1 MLTERREEII
11 NSTEIN
17 RTISDRDKRSEVIKQ
32 ESQDL
37 SLLEFS
43 PVTEFPKTTKV
54 TFLSHAINIC

>member
-17 RTISDRDKRSEVIKQ
+17 RTISDRDKCSEVIKQ

-43 PVTEFPKTTKV
+43 PVT
-54 TFLSHAINIC
+54 